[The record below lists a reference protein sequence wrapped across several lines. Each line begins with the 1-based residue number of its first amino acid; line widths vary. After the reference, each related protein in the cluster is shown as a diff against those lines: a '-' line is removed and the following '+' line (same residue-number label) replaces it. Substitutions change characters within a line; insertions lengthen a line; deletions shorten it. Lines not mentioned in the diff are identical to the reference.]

1 MNDDI
6 AELEKFWDRSLD
18 INHTFTFDEA
28 TAFNILSG
36 QNIEWVINKS
46 NKNFHTLFNLL
57 AESPDPVQ
65 YTNIHIG
72 MMTTYTVSHIPTHQE
87 CKFIMTNDKTVPRIF
102 LYLVENEKLPIDLL
116 KKEYFDFAAKN
127 PIVENRSSLNIMER
141 RKDVISRR
149 KEEIDL
155 YIKNDAINHNID
167 IRDLPEEWLYRIY
180 GY

>member
-6 AELEKFWDRSLD
+6 AELEIFWDRSLD
-18 INHTFTFDEA
+18 ISHTFTFDEA
-28 TAFNILSG
+28 KAFNILSG
-36 QNIEWVINKS
+36 KNPEWVIDKS
-46 NKNFHTLFNLL
+46 NKNFHTIFNLL

-72 MMTTYTVSHIPTHQE
+72 MMTTYTVSHIPTYQE
-87 CKFIMTNDKTVPRIF
+87 CKFLMTNDKTVPRIF

-116 KKEYFDFAAKN
+116 KEEYFDFAVKN

-141 RKDVISRR
+141 RKDAISRR
-149 KEEIDL
+149 KKEINA
-155 YIKNDAINHNID
+155 YIEKELHKYGLDTKGI
-167 IRDLPEEWLYRIY
+167 PEEWLHSIY